1 MVKSVILMFAVLLA
15 TCYAQQSFLNEQV
28 PVSDARLEKKK
39 KFSLDDFV
47 PEHPLADNSTYGNIE
62 EIHTTHFHL
71 DWDIDFEHSEIRGTI
86 THDLSI
92 VSSCRVLQ
100 FDAWDIDVVA
110 VRKVQTGSA
119 QLMKSFGTDVAET
132 RKLYDLGNAQV
143 ELDYRVDTFNA
154 LIGQTLLIDL
164 GETME
169 AGQQISIAVEYQ
181 TRKNGT
187 AFSWLT
193 AA

>member
-1 MVKSVILMFAVLLA
+1 
-15 TCYAQQSFLNEQV
+15 
-28 PVSDARLEKKK
+28 
-39 KFSLDDFV
+39 
-47 PEHPLADNSTYGNIE
+47 
-62 EIHTTHFHL
+62 
-71 DWDIDFEHSEIRGTI
+71 
-86 THDLSI
+86 
-92 VSSCRVLQ
+92 
-100 FDAWDIDVVA
+100 
-110 VRKVQTGSA
+110 
-119 QLMKSFGTDVAET
+119 MKSFGTDVAET

-187 AFSWLT
+187 AFSLLT
-193 AA
+193 AVYTASGALPYMYTQCEDINCRTVAPL